1 MNAAAP
7 SLINVSVRIT
17 KIRSSNRKGCIAF
30 GHRMDIVRGINDRS
44 RPVVIRVPDAIA
56 KLSDV
61 AVGAIFEVYG
71 EVSTVLRTHGAY
83 AVTEMTVDVQDIHL
97 VRPSGSQVIQW
108 LGDNVKGVGEVKATR
123 LWDALGER
131 LYEVLDHADHAAIE
145 LIIPTND
152 VRERLFNRW
161 AEDGDAKTL
170 RFVQNKRI
178 PLDLARKAIRF
189 HKKNTISALISDPY
203 RLLSFAGAWSD
214 VDRIARESFDVRL
227 DDPRRLTAAL
237 EESLYRASEKGHT
250 CSSLNDL
257 HTTIT
262 QLIKPHSAPS
272 TALASA
278 LLAGSSVGQFV
289 FKELANVGAMLFAPG
304 SWIMEK
310 RCAQFIRDLIII
322 PSLQPQLFPVNVNDV
337 IARFEED
344 ERAHLGL
351 PAFGLN
357 QAQRDAVATSF
368 SKRFSIITGGA
379 GVGKTTV
386 LKALYKAL
394 DTTGRPRFQ
403 MALSGRATA
412 RMIEATGEEAR
423 TIAGFLGQVTEKD
436 MGLAPIIIIDEASML
451 DLVTFYRLV
460 QKLPSDCQVILV
472 GDPYQLPP
480 IGAGLIL
487 HVLCELGAIP
497 TTELTEVKRQ
507 AKESAIPLASRQ
519 IRDGQWPDFS
529 FDEGDD
535 VVFLSCCDDQIIP
548 TVIRLY
554 EQDSSNTQILS
565 ATKSCSYAGVET
577 INRVCH
583 TMYSDHNKQL
593 LVENADTGEIEAT
606 GLCVGDLLMYTA
618 NDWKRNLQNGSLG
631 QLEEVFDQPRSVNMG
646 GEDKPRIRTAVGIAR
661 FEGVKHF
668 VLDTDVDSLELAY
681 SITVHKAQGSQFKR
695 VIVPVR
701 KSRILDRTFIYTAA
715 TRAQVQVILVGD
727 IEAVREAIK
736 LPPKAF
742 SRRVGLRS
750 ILESMLP
757 TGYQALQS
765 S

>member
-7 SLINVSVRIT
+7 SLISVSVRIT

-83 AVTEMTVDVQDIHL
+83 AVSEMTVDVQDIHL

-131 LYEVLDHADHAAIE
+131 LYEALDHADHAAIE
-145 LIIPTND
+145 LIIPASD
-152 VRERLFNRW
+152 VRERLFSRW

-189 HKKNTISALISDPY
+189 HKKNTISALLSDPY

-214 VDRIARESFDVRL
+214 VDKIARESFDVRL

-257 HTTIT
+257 HTTIA

-278 LLAGSSVGQFV
+278 LMAGSSVGQFV

-310 RCAQFIRDLIII
+310 RCAQFIRDLIIT
-322 PSLQPQLFPVNVNDV
+322 PSLQPQLFPVNVDDV
-337 IARFEED
+337 IARFEEG
-344 ERAHLGL
+344 ERVHLGL

-412 RMIEATGEEAR
+412 RMIEATGDEAR
-423 TIAGFLGQVTEKD
+423 TIAGFLGRVSDKE
-436 MGLAPIIIIDEASML
+436 MGQSPIIVIDEASML

-460 QKLPSDCQVILV
+460 QKLPPESQVILV

-487 HVLCELGAIP
+487 HVLCGMAGVP
-497 TTELTEVKRQ
+497 TTELIEVKRQ
-507 AKESAIPLASRQ
+507 AKDSAIPQASRQ
-519 IRDGQWPDFS
+519 IRDGQCPDFS
-529 FDEGDD
+529 SDESDD
-535 VVFLSCCDDQIIP
+535 VVFLPCSDEQIIP

-554 EQDSSNTQILS
+554 EQDPENTQILS
-565 ATKSCSYAGVET
+565 ATRSCRFAG
-577 INRVCH
+577 IDALNRTC
-583 TMYSDHNKQL
+583 HNKYADHSQQL
-593 LVENADTGEIEAT
+593 LAENPETGEIEST
-606 GLCVGDLLMYTA
+606 GLCVGDLVMYTA
-618 NDWKRNLQNGSLG
+618 NDWGRNLQNGSLG
-631 QLEEVFDQPRSVNMG
+631 QVDEVFDAPRSVDLG
-646 GEDKPRIRTAVGIAR
+646 DGDKPRICTALGMAT
-661 FEGVKHF
+661 FDGVQHYI
-668 VLDTDVDSLELAY
+668 LDTDVDSIELAY

-695 VIVPVR
+695 VIIPVR
-701 KSRILDRTFIYTAA
+701 KSRILDRTFVYTAA
-715 TRAQVQVILVGD
+715 TRAQVQVIFVGD
-727 IEAVREAIK
+727 IEAVEEAIA

-742 SRRVGLRS
+742 SRQVGLRAL
-750 ILESMLP
+750 LEAELLKI
-757 TGYQALQS
+757 AA
-765 S
+765 

>member
-1 MNAAAP
+1 MNAETPA
-7 SLINVSVRIT
+7 LINISVRIT
-17 KIRSSNRKGCIAF
+17 KIRSANRKGCIAF
-30 GHRMDIVRGINDRS
+30 GHRMDIGRGINDRS
-44 RPVVIRVPDAIA
+44 RPVVIRVPNAIA
-56 KLSDV
+56 RLSDV
-61 AVGAIFEVYG
+61 SVGAIFEVYG
-71 EVSTVLRTHGAY
+71 EVSTVLRTHGAF
-83 AVTEMTVDVQDIHL
+83 AVSEMTVDAQDISL
-97 VRPSGSQVIQW
+97 VRPSGAQVIQW

-145 LIIPTND
+145 LIIQTKD

-161 AEDGDAKTL
+161 AADGDAKTL

-189 HKKNTISALISDPY
+189 HKKNTISALIGDPY

-214 VDRIARESFDVRL
+214 VDKIARESFDVSL

-250 CSSLNDL
+250 CSSLTDL
-257 HTTIT
+257 HTTVA
-262 QLIKPHSAPS
+262 QLIKPHSAPTS
-272 TALASA
+272 ALSKA

-289 FKELANVGAMLFAPG
+289 CKELANLEVMLFAPG

-310 RCAQFIRDLIII
+310 RCAQFVRDLIIS
-322 PSLQPQLFPVNVNDV
+322 PTLQPQLFPVNVSEV
-337 IARFEED
+337 IARFEEG
-344 ERAHLGL
+344 ERVHLGL

-436 MGLAPIIIIDEASML
+436 MGLAPIIVIDEASML
-451 DLVTFYRLV
+451 DLVTFYRLI
-460 QKLPSDCQVILV
+460 QKLPSECQVILV

-487 HVLCELGAIP
+487 HVLCTLGAVP
-497 TTELTEVKRQ
+497 TTELIEVKRQ
-507 AKESAIPLASRQ
+507 ARDSAIPLASRQ
-519 IRDGQWPDFS
+519 IRDGQWPTFS
-529 FDEGDD
+529 TYEGDD
-535 VVFLSCCDDQIIP
+535 VVFLPCSDDQIIP

-554 EQDSSNTQILS
+554 EQDPRNTQILS
-565 ATKSCSYAGVET
+565 ATKSCRYAGVET

-583 TMYSDHNKQL
+583 TMYADHSKQL
-593 LVENADTGEIEAT
+593 LVENADSGEIEAA
-606 GLCVGDLLMYTA
+606 GLCVGDLVMYTA
-618 NDWKRNLQNGSLG
+618 NDWTRNLQNGSLG
-631 QLEEVFDQPRSVNMG
+631 QLEEAFDQPRSVNIG
-646 GEDKPRIRTAVGIAR
+646 DEDKPRIRTAVGIAR

-668 VLDTDVDSLELAY
+668 VLDTDIDSLELAY

-750 ILESMLP
+750 MLETMLP
-757 TGYQALQS
+757 TG
-765 S
+765 

>member
-1 MNAAAP
+1 MNAATPA
-7 SLINVSVRIT
+7 LINISVRIT
-17 KIRSSNRKGCIAF
+17 KIRSASGKGCIAF
-30 GHRMDIVRGINDRS
+30 GHRMDIGRGINDRS
-44 RPVVIRVPDAIA
+44 RPVVIRVPNAIA

-61 AVGAIFEVYG
+61 SVGAIFEVYG
-71 EVSTVLRTHGAY
+71 EVSTVLRTHGVF
-83 AVTEMTVDVQDIHL
+83 AVSEMTIDAQDIRL
-97 VRPSGSQVIQW
+97 VRPSGAQVIQW

-145 LIIPTND
+145 LIIPTKD

-189 HKKNTISALISDPY
+189 HKKNTISALIGDPY

-214 VDRIARESFDVRL
+214 VDKIARESFDVSL

-250 CSSLNDL
+250 CSSLSDL
-257 HTTIT
+257 HTTVA
-262 QLIKPHSAPS
+262 QLIKPHSAPTS
-272 TALASA
+272 ALSKA

-289 FKELANVGAMLFAPG
+289 CKELANLEVMLFAPG

-310 RCAQFIRDLIII
+310 RCAQFVRDLIIS
-322 PSLQPQLFPVNVNDV
+322 PTLQPQLFPVNVNEV
-337 IARFEED
+337 IARFEEG
-344 ERAHLGL
+344 ERVHLGL

-368 SKRFSIITGGA
+368 LKRFSIITGGA

-436 MGLAPIIIIDEASML
+436 MGLAPIIVIDEASML
-451 DLVTFYRLV
+451 DLVTFYRLI
-460 QKLPSDCQVILV
+460 QKLPSECQVILV

-487 HVLCELGAIP
+487 HVLCTLGAVP

-507 AKESAIPLASRQ
+507 ARDSAIPLASRQ
-519 IRDGQWPDFS
+519 IRDGQWPAFS
-529 FDEGDD
+529 TYEGDD
-535 VVFLSCCDDQIIP
+535 VVFLPCSDDQIIP

-554 EQDSSNTQILS
+554 EQDPRNTQILS
-565 ATKSCSYAGVET
+565 ATKSCRYAGVET

-583 TMYSDHNKQL
+583 TMYADHSKQL
-593 LVENADTGEIEAT
+593 LVENADTGEIEAA
-606 GLCVGDLLMYTA
+606 GLCVGDLVMYTA
-618 NDWKRNLQNGSLG
+618 NDWTRNLQNGSLG
-631 QLEEVFDQPRSVNMG
+631 QLEEVFDQPRSVNIG
-646 GEDKPRIRTAVGIAR
+646 DEDKPRIRTAVGIAR

-668 VLDTDVDSLELAY
+668 VLDTDIDSLELAY

-750 ILESMLP
+750 MLETMLP
-757 TGYQALQS
+757 TGYLAL
-765 S
+765 